1 MAIIPAINDESK
13 EIGIKTGKIMGNKI
27 CNSNSS
33 VLVSSDGLKN
43 PPYTSTLHGKKSVMK
58 NDEISIEA
66 NKYLF
71 SDPKVISVLRFC
83 CPSCLLSKNRS
94 ATIAGSI
101 FKT

>member
-27 CNSNSS
+27 CNRNSS

-58 NDEISIEA
+58 NEESNMEA

-71 SDPKVISVLRFC
+71 SELKVISFLGLC
-83 CPSCLLSKNRS
+83 CPSCILSKNRS

-101 FKT
+101 FKI